1 MTPLTHL
8 TRNNS
13 QVGLNACQAN
23 GETVVNACM
32 YINDTCTVY
41 DMEIIDRPSLVL
53 PIPSKNILRCISRAR
68 NSPSGAY
75 MVVQHVHR

>member
-23 GETVVNACM
+23 GETVVNVCM
-32 YINDTCTVY
+32 YINDICTVY
-41 DMEIIDRPSLVL
+41 DMEIVDRPSLVL
-53 PIPSKNILRCISRAR
+53 PIPSKNPLETLRRSRTWSSSMCIG
-68 NSPSGAY
+68 NEQF
-75 MVVQHVHR
+75 VI

>member
-23 GETVVNACM
+23 GEAVVNVCM
-32 YINDTCTVY
+32 YKHDVRMVH
-41 DMEIIDRPSLVL
+41 DVLIIGKPPQTL
-53 PIPSKNILRCISRAR
+53 PIPSTNA
-68 NSPSGAY
+68 
-75 MVVQHVHR
+75 